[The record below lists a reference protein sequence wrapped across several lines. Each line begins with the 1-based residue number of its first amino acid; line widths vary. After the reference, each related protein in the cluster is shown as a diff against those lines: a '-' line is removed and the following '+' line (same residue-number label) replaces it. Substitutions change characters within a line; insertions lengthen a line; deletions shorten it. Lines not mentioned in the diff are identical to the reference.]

1 MNGKENFLKKKTFR
15 EKNGFVEKNK
25 ENSLVSSSDKSS
37 LLEILYRKAKIIYD
51 DKVFELKIILVGC
64 I

>member
-1 MNGKENFLKKKTFR
+1 MER
-15 EKNGFVEKNK
+15 IKNK